1 MMVRNEVPFVVSWKS
16 NRSLSH
22 HRQLCYDGLYSIN
35 IQRVFLAYVYHFFS
49 VETHHACNLHQL
61 NKVFEYPCLK
71 LMFYFTFKLICIITR
86 LYRLHMVQLISII
99 RQSDKYWYGITH
111 GNHYGNNIHQTL
123 NSQYIAHMFLF
134 IICYAL
140 LIMCVLKTMTLW

>member
-1 MMVRNEVPFVVSWKS
+1 MRYLLLWVESLIFHCHITGNCVMMDYI
-16 NRSLSH
+16 LS
-22 HRQLCYDGLYSIN
+22 IF
-35 IQRVFLAYVYHFFS
+35 QRVFLAYVYRFFS

-86 LYRLHMVQLISII
+86 LYRLHMVQPSSII

-111 GNHYGNNIHQTL
+111 GNHFGNNIHQTL